1 MEDGRDTPLE
11 QQESDPGPND
21 EQCIGRDLKRKL
33 NDKEIEIRSSSSLS
47 SSENRGTSPNTYIIG
62 QNLRPLGDG
71 ERTLLGGH
79 ERGTLVSPDL
89 DSRHLLDGVLSI
101 HELLIIRVVSSN
113 DSLLVETPTGQN
125 LDQIQSI
132 GV

>member
-1 MEDGRDTPLE
+1 M
-11 QQESDPGPND
+11 
-21 EQCIGRDLKRKL
+21 
-33 NDKEIEIRSSSSLS
+33 EIRSSSSLS

-71 ERTLLGGH
+71 ERTLLDGH

-101 HELLIIRVVSSN
+101 RELLIIRVVSSN

-125 LDQIQSI
+125 LDQIQSV